1 MTPEGTRRTPV
12 MLQLH
17 RSVHTDAVNVTTS
30 MLECFVA
37 IVDEH
42 GLGNAAR
49 ALGVS
54 QPTVS
59 GTVRSLETELG
70 VELFR
75 REANTLVLSPEGA
88 ALLPLARRT
97 VLDHRA
103 AERVVDELRTTNPG
117 GAAPTVRI
125 ALSDRSTTP
134 ELIAAFVAARP
145 GSRIDVVTIADPAEA
160 LAQVRTGQI
169 DCAVVPDSDAPSD
182 LVHEHLPD
190 DVRVLALPPG
200 SGHVGTLDQLDA
212 AVPLAVLAPTHRVG
226 VGVVD
231 ALAGLGIVATVV
243 LSGVPQQALPGLVAH
258 GIGAAVMSESMARS
272 VAAAGGSVVP
282 WPAPP
287 SERTRIVYSPNW
299 VAPLINSSID
309 QLDRGQS
316 VGTKTNHS

>member
-1 MTPEGTRRTPV
+1 M
-12 MLQLH
+12 
-17 RSVHTDAVNVTTS
+17 NVTTS

-59 GTVRSLETELG
+59 GIVRSLETELG

-75 REANTLVLSPEGA
+75 RDANMLVLSPEGA

-103 AERVVDELRTTNPG
+103 VERVVDELRTTHSG

-125 ALSDRSTTP
+125 ALSDRSATP
-134 ELIAAFVAARP
+134 ELMAAFVAARP
-145 GSRIDVVTIADPAEA
+145 GSRIDVVTISDPTEA
-160 LAQVRTGQI
+160 LAQVRMGQI
-169 DCAVVPDSDAPSD
+169 DCAVVPGSDAPAD
-182 LVHEHLPD
+182 LVHEYLPD
-190 DVRVLALPPG
+190 EVLVLALPPG
-200 SGHVGTLDQLDA
+200 SGDVGTLDRLDV
-212 AVPLAVLAPTHRVG
+212 AVPLAVLAPTHRMG

-231 ALAGLGIVATVV
+231 ALAGFGIVAAVV

-258 GIGAAVMSESMARS
+258 GIGAAVMAESMARS
-272 VAAAGGSVVP
+272 VTATGGAVVP
-282 WPAPP
+282 WPVPP
-287 SERTRIVYSPNW
+287 AERTMLVYSPNW
-299 VAPLINSSID
+299 IAPLINSSID
-309 QLDRGQS
+309 QLDRGRS
-316 VGTKTNHS
+316 LGTKTNHS

>member
-1 MTPEGTRRTPV
+1 M
-12 MLQLH
+12 
-17 RSVHTDAVNVTTS
+17 NVTTS

-59 GTVRSLETELG
+59 GTVRTLETELG

-103 AERVVDELRTTNPG
+103 VERVVDELRTTHPG
-117 GAAPTVRI
+117 GAVPTVRI
-125 ALSDRSTTP
+125 ALSDRPVTP
-134 ELIAAFVAARP
+134 ELMAAFVAAQP
-145 GSRIDVVTIADPAEA
+145 GSRIDVVSISDPAEA
-160 LAQVRTGQI
+160 LTQVRMGQI
-169 DCAVVPDSDAPSD
+169 DCAVVPDSYASSD
-182 LVHEHLPD
+182 LVHEYLPD
-190 DVRVLALPPG
+190 DVLVLALPPG
-200 SGHVGTLDQLDA
+200 SGCVDTLDQLDA

-231 ALAGLGIVATVV
+231 VLAGFGVVATVV
-243 LSGVPQQALPGLVAH
+243 LSGVSQQALPALVAH
-258 GIGAAVMSESMARS
+258 GIGAAVMAESMARS
-272 VAAAGGSVVP
+272 VTAAGGAIVP
-282 WPAPP
+282 WPVPT
-287 SERTRIVYSPNW
+287 SERTMLVYSSNW
-299 VAPLINSSID
+299 VAPLINSFID
-309 QLDRGQS
+309 QLVRGRS
-316 VGTKTNHS
+316 VGAKTNHP